1 MKKWIVL
8 FSIGICL
15 LLANLDMTIVN
26 LALPAFSTEFG
37 ASMQQIQLIIVSY
50 LTAAAAFFCLF
61 GKMADSVGR
70 KRVFM
75 FGAVLFM
82 VSSLYIGAWSST
94 VTEIIVARFVQGAGF
109 AATLGLALVLI
120 ANAFPPDQKGFA
132 TGVAVTITGVGMALG
147 PPTGGFILQYLGWRW
162 IFLLNVPLGLLSIV
176 LTWIFVSD
184 DAAGA
189 RRPLALD
196 VAGVPFYLFALG
208 CLIYV
213 SNMLSTAATATLAA
227 IAVAGLLSAA
237 IFVRRSLRK
246 PAPLINVTLLTSRG
260 YLTVILIRM
269 IFNYTMASFLF
280 VLPLFMQNVLDYS
293 KLKSGMWLLCMT
305 IAVAFIAP
313 LAGKVIDRVGFR
325 IPTLVSM
332 SLLFVSC
339 AAFCVLG
346 PATSS
351 AIFVVGLFCF
361 GVSNGMLTTATIN
374 GVTTQVPA
382 KDAGTAIGLFF
393 TLVMVGS
400 MFGVSVAGLVL
411 DRVSHAEVVAR
422 LAHAALPPAE
432 PARAALFMA
441 ANGSRNIAESGLQND
456 APTFAAATQIA
467 HAAYYSALGK
477 LMTGNALLTLV
488 GVGLSIML
496 LKKQPSRS
504 MSGATHAIE
513 IPER

>member
-8 FSIGICL
+8 LSIGICL

-26 LALPAFSTEFG
+26 LALPEFSTEFG

-61 GKMADSVGR
+61 GKLADSVGR
-70 KRVFM
+70 KRVFI
-75 FGAVLFM
+75 FGALLFT
-82 VSSLYIGAWSST
+82 VASLYIGAFSGT
-94 VTEIIVARFVQGAGF
+94 VTEIIVARFVQGTGF

-162 IFLLNVPLGLLSIV
+162 IFLMNVPLGLLSIA
-176 LTWIFVSD
+176 LTWLFVTD
-184 DAAGA
+184 DAADE

-213 SNMLSTAATATLAA
+213 SNMLSTVATVTLAA
-227 IAVAGLLSAA
+227 IAAAGLAA
-237 IFVRRSLRK
+237 AVIFVRRSLRK
-246 PAPLINVTLLTSRG
+246 PAPLINVALLTNRG

-280 VLPLFMQNVLDYS
+280 VLPLFMQNILDYS

-313 LAGKVIDRVGFR
+313 LAGRVIDRVGFR

-339 AAFCVLG
+339 AAFCLLG
-346 PATSS
+346 PDTSS
-351 AIFVVGLFCF
+351 AIFMVGLFCF

-374 GVTTQVPA
+374 GVTTQVSP

-422 LAHAALPPAE
+422 VAHASIPLTAQ
-432 PARAALFMA
+432 ARDALFMA
-441 ANGSRNIAESGLQND
+441 ANGSRNIVESGLPD
-456 APTFAAATQIA
+456 GASTFAIVKQMA
-467 HAAYYSALGK
+467 HAAYFSALGN
-477 LMTGNALLTLV
+477 LMTGNALLTLI
-488 GVGLSIML
+488 GVGLCAML
-496 LKKQPSRS
+496 LRKQPSTP

-513 IPER
+513 ISEP